1 MYATAATRP
10 LAGFST
16 GASTAPHTDQ
26 DDLRRGPGCRRGG
39 NALSYK
45 CIKHRPIWDMNDR
58 FGGDTKIRRMWPM
71 NIAVARA
78 ADGLPRR
85 AFTVDDINRMMEVG
99 IFSEDERFELIEGD
113 LVMMS
118 PTRAAHERVKNAL
131 DTALVRALPENAF
144 VSIEGT
150 IKLAHDLL
158 VSRTSRSFR
167 RPSTM
172 STPDICATPSGR
184 RPAVDRGR
192 RFKHTL

>member
-1 MYATAATRP
+1 
-10 LAGFST
+10 
-16 GASTAPHTDQ
+16 
-26 DDLRRGPGCRRGG
+26 
-39 NALSYK
+39 
-45 CIKHRPIWDMNDR
+45 
-58 FGGDTKIRRMWPM
+58 M

-118 PTRAAHERVKNAL
+118 PKHVAHERIKNAL
-131 DTALVRALPENAF
+131 NTALVRALPENAF

-150 IKLAHDLL
+150 IQLAHDIL
-158 VSRTSRSFR
+158 VEPDITVISKSVYDVD
-167 RPSTM
+167 PE
-172 STPDICATPSGR
+172 DICATPSGR

-192 RFKHTL
+192 RFKHAL